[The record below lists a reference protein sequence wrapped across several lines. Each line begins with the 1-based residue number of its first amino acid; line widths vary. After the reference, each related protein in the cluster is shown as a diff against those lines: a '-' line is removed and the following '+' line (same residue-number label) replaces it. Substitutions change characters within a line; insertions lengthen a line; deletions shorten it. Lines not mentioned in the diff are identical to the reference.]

1 MSLHVTIQ
9 NVPGFAPYSRPASP
23 KTVQRASGLW
33 STIGPNMTPEMLPE
47 EEPQP
52 KGLGEGSRLTGVF
65 FEPAK
70 TFADVAARPGFWAPL
85 ILIIVVSLVF
95 MVLFGQHVGWERMMR
110 HQFETSSRAAQMTP
124 EAREQAIQM
133 QVKFAPIGTYVF
145 LLVILPLFWLA
156 WAAVL
161 LGIVKGMMSAQV
173 RLKQMFAIIVYSGL
187 PGVIMGLLMI
197 AVMFMKPPDDFNMQN
212 PLVFNPGA
220 FMDPTTTSKFLY
232 SLASSLDLF
241 RIWSLVLMGIG
252 LKAAGGKQLSM
263 GGAMTAAFLPWAIWT
278 LGAAALAGVFS

>member
-1 MSLHVTIQ
+1 
-9 NVPGFAPYSRPASP
+9 
-23 KTVQRASGLW
+23 
-33 STIGPNMTPEMLPE
+33 
-47 EEPQP
+47 
-52 KGLGEGSRLTGVF
+52 VF

-85 ILIIVVSLVF
+85 ILVIVVSLVF

-110 HQFETSSRAAQMTP
+110 HQFETNSRAAQMTP

-145 LLVILPLFWLA
+145 ILVIFPLFWLA

-173 RLKQMFAIIVYSGL
+173 RLKQTFAIICYAGM

-197 AVMFMKPPDDFNMQN
+197 AVMFLKPPDDFNLQN

-220 FMDPTTTSKFLY
+220 FMDPLTTPKFLY
-232 SLASSLDLF
+232 SLATALDLF
-241 RIWSLVLMGIG
+241 RIWSLVLIGIG

-278 LGAAALAGVFS
+278 LGAAAIAGAFS